1 MIRLFAGIAVDPII
15 AARLAPL
22 ATGIPGAR
30 WVEARNLHITLR
42 FIGEV
47 EDGHAEDIHD
57 ALGAIASPS
66 FTLTLETL
74 GTFGHRRPH
83 TLWLGV
89 AREPALERLQA
100 KVEAAVVRAGCPPE
114 PRKFTPH
121 VTLARL
127 GGESAARIPDY
138 IAGNSPFRAGQMQV
152 SQVTLFRSHLSRNGA
167 NYEALA
173 EYPLTP
179 TLTTSPQIVR
189 TM

>member
-1 MIRLFAGIAVDPII
+1 MIRLFAGIAIDPVL
-15 AARLAPL
+15 AAGLEPL

-30 WVEARNLHITLR
+30 WVAARNLHITLR

-47 EDGHAEDIHD
+47 EDGLAEDVHLSL
-57 ALGAIASPS
+57 ATIACPG
-66 FTLTLETL
+66 FALTLETL

-100 KVEAAVVRAGCPPE
+100 KVEAAVVRAGSAPE

-127 GGESAARIPDY
+127 GGEATARIPDF
-138 IAGNSPFRAGQMQV
+138 IAGNSPFRAGPMAV
-152 SQVTLFRSHLSRNGA
+152 AHFTLFRSHLSHNGA
-167 NYEALA
+167 EYEAVA
-173 EYPLTP
+173 EYPLG
-179 TLTTSPQIVR
+179 
-189 TM
+189 